1 MSSRFAVVL
10 TLLLLVG
17 PIAGAMP
24 AAAVPDARLT
34 VSDVAVT
41 PGTPVTGAP
50 VTVTVTVSNGGGSPE
65 ALAVDEIRLVEDGD
79 VVARSVDPGSLSAG
93 GTLAVPLTARFAD
106 PGQHD
111 LTIQV
116 RGRDEDDSRVE
127 VRRPLSLVVESAPPL
142 VELNTTELVADSE
155 TAVPVVVSNPTTD
168 AMRNVVVS
176 LSTDDGEAVV
186 DRRTVA
192 SLAAGTATGLNFT
205 VRAAAAGDA
214 TLTVRVDYTT
224 GSGTRATE
232 TYDHAVSVADLDDD
246 VGVRVETAPTG
257 EEPQQPAGQLGVLLG
272 GNTGQA
278 TRDGDDDDEA
288 ARVEVTV
295 TNFGNAPIADV
306 VATPRVG
313 ETALARVGVPGPLGP
328 GEEASVIVPL
338 ERAPGG
344 DLVVDVAYTVGSGT
358 GTATGRFDFRP
369 RTGAVRITGVDLVA
383 EDGVVRVTGNAG
395 NVGRGSVTGVVL
407 AVGAAPGVEP
417 AYPQRDYFV
426 GTVEGSEFAPFELT
440 ARVDEAN
447 ATAIPVVV
455 TYAVDGDVR
464 EERLELPLRD
474 DLGSEESSDRRL
486 PLSVWLGVV
495 GVAAVAAGAVVVVRR
510 R

>member
-17 PIAGAMP
+17 SIAGAMP
-24 AAAVPDARLT
+24 AVAVPDARLT
-34 VSDVAVT
+34 VSGVAVT

-93 GTLAVPLTARFAD
+93 GTLTVPLTARFAD

-116 RGRDEDDSRVE
+116 RGRDEDDTRVE

-142 VELNTTELVADSE
+142 VELNTTDLVVDSE

-168 AMRNVVVS
+168 TMRNVVVS
-176 LSTDDGEAVV
+176 LSTANGEAIV

-192 SLAAGTATGLNFT
+192 SLAAGAETGLDFT

-232 TYDHAVSVADLDDD
+232 TFEHPVRVAELDDD
-246 VGVRVETAPTG
+246 IGVRVETAPTS

-272 GNTGQA
+272 GNAGQT
-278 TRDGDDDDEA
+278 TRDGDGDDEA

-295 TNFGNAPIADV
+295 TNFGNAPIEDV

-313 ETALARVGVPGPLGP
+313 ETTLARVGVPGPLGP

-344 DLVVDVAYTVGSGT
+344 DLVVDVTYTVGSGE
-358 GTATGRFDFRP
+358 GTATGQFDFRP
-369 RTGAVRITGVDLVA
+369 QTGAVRVTGVDLVA

-407 AVGAAPGVEP
+407 AVGSAAGVEP

-474 DLGSEESSDRRL
+474 DLGSEESSDRQL
-486 PLSVWLGVV
+486 PLSIWLGVV